1 MTPTVSIV
9 LPCYNGAGFLAQ
21 SIDSVIAQT
30 FTDWEL
36 IIVNDCSKDNSLEIM
51 QQYAEKDS
59 RIRIINNEVNLTY
72 PDGFDLMGEEE
83 LIRYFRTPADRWGV
97 YNADKHIIL
106 SVNWKKAGFKY
117 LFTDAESYI
126 IEVEAFLHRNLLNYQ
141 RVTDYKMKIGKKKA
155 YAIRFEYR
163 VKDAALVQV
172 CDLVAFKYKKH
183 FYSVYYVT
191 RKVNA
196 SANLPA
202 FQEVLNS
209 ITLK

>member
-1 MTPTVSIV
+1 MKMNSI
-9 LPCYNGAGFLAQ
+9 Q
-21 SIDSVIAQT
+21 
-30 FTDWEL
+30 
-36 IIVNDCSKDNSLEIM
+36 
-51 QQYAEKDS
+51 
-59 RIRIINNEVNLTY
+59 INNEVNLTY

-106 SVNWKKAGFKY
+106 SVNWKKAGFKH
-117 LFTDAESYI
+117 LFTDAESYM

>member
-1 MTPTVSIV
+1 MSESELTRETLVENLNLIECSWGDISFACTAKKHPAFKDRKTWT
-9 LPCYNGAGFLAQ
+9 Y
-21 SIDSVIAQT
+21 QT
-30 FTDWEL
+30 D
-36 IIVNDCSKDNSLEIM
+36 
-51 QQYAEKDS
+51 
-59 RIRIINNEVNLTY
+59 
-72 PDGFDLMGEEE
+72 
-83 LIRYFRTPADRWGV
+83 
-97 YNADKHIIL
+97 
-106 SVNWKKAGFKY
+106 
-117 LFTDAESYI
+117 
-126 IEVEAFLHRNLLNYQ
+126 
-141 RVTDYKMKIGKKKA
+141 KMKIGKKKA